1 MKSGRLLPDLLAT
14 LGHAASPE
22 ASFARALKQ
31 LVSISG
37 ATAGGLCFTPGRGG
51 PLLITAGL
59 RRGSALDTWFRARLA
74 EPAHG
79 PLLRPV
85 SDPPPGWRGRPPVLM
100 RASLG
105 ERGASLGRLLLLGQ
119 AGRRGLR
126 LGDIPPGFPREL
138 GLAMDC
144 VSARSGS
151 R

>member
-14 LGHAASPE
+14 LGQAASPE
-22 ASFARALKQ
+22 AGFTRALKQ
-31 LVSISG
+31 LV

-59 RRGSALDTWFRARLA
+59 RRGSPLDTWFRARLA

-79 PLLRPV
+79 PVLRPV

-105 ERGASLGRLLLLGQ
+105 ERGAPLGRLVLLGQ
-119 AGRRGLR
+119 
-126 LGDIPPGFPREL
+126 
-138 GLAMDC
+138 
-144 VSARSGS
+144 
-151 R
+151 